1 MAADFAEYDD
11 FVRHVSE
18 AAADFELE
26 DTEKEAEGVQA
37 VWSPNIPT
45 GRELYEDEEA
55 EETKQGEKEEED
67 KVGILDFTKKVKNKT
82 RIQSSHMLALGT
94 IDFS

>member
-67 KVGILDFTKKVKNKT
+67 KVGILNFTKK
-82 RIQSSHMLALGT
+82 
-94 IDFS
+94 